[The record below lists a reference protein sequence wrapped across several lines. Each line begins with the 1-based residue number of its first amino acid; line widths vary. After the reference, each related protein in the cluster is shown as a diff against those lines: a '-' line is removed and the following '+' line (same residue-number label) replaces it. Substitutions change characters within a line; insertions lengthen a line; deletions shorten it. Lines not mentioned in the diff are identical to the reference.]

1 MCRCH
6 CCRTKLGASSENA
19 RIYACFSAWMRHEK
33 LLDIG
38 VETNSCRPHHRA
50 IDRHGASGEPGT
62 IEIRSPGRKWR
73 TGTDGWFGLFGD
85 ENRCKPSKV
94 SIAKEL
100 QDTFSWSNGDASGL
114 SGCTEA
120 TLYAVKR
127 SAVVGFMGER
137 NNFLFSR
144 RPTQGDFG
152 RHIIGTASETV
163 QHSRRTQ

>member
-1 MCRCH
+1 MRERMCRCH

-33 LLDIG
+33 LFDMDA
-38 VETNSCRPHHRA
+38 ETNSYRPYHRA
-50 IDRHGASGEPGT
+50 IGRHGASGEPVT

-73 TGTDGWFGLFGD
+73 TGTGGWFGLFGD
-85 ENRCKPSKV
+85 ENCCKPSKV

-120 TLYAVKR
+120 TLYAVER
-127 SAVVGFMGER
+127 SAVVHLMLYQKH
-137 NNFLFSR
+137 FLFPTYTGHR
-144 RPTQGDFG
+144 RQGELTSGDN
-152 RHIIGTASETV
+152 
-163 QHSRRTQ
+163 

>member
-1 MCRCH
+1 MTLWSCKIISYFRVDPH
-6 CCRTKLGASSENA
+6 RVILGDPLLV
-19 RIYACFSAWMRHEK
+19 RRLKRFSIPDEP
-33 LLDIG
+33 D
-38 VETNSCRPHHRA
+38 SCRPYHRSVG
-50 IDRHGASGEPGT
+50 RRGASGEPG
-62 IEIRSPGRKWR
+62 IVEIRSPGRKWR
-73 TGTDGWFGLFGD
+73 TGTGGWFGLFGD

-94 SIAKEL
+94 SIAREL

-114 SGCTEA
+114 SGCTKA